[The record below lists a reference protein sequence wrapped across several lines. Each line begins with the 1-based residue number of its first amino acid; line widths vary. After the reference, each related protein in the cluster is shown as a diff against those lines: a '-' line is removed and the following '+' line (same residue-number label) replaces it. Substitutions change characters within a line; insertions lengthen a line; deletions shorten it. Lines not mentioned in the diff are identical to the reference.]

1 MYLWRR
7 KWFDFYDSEESR
19 KVKTHLR
26 KGDQVEVI
34 GGVDAG
40 RRGRVLRVFP
50 KKARAL
56 VEGVNFIKRHT
67 KPGPKNQQGGIIE
80 KEAPVHISKL
90 MLIDPQTDEPTRIR
104 RQRLENGV
112 RIRLSVKS
120 GEQISEAS

>member
-1 MYLWRR
+1 MKLHIRR
-7 KWFDFYDSEESR
+7 
-19 KVKTHLR
+19 
-26 KGDQVEVI
+26 GDQVEVI

-40 RRGRVLRVFP
+40 RRGRVLKVFP

-56 VEGVNFIKRHT
+56 VEGINFIKRHT
-67 KPGPKNQQGGIIE
+67 RPGPRNQQGGIVE

-104 RQRLENGV
+104 RKRLENGV

-120 GEQISEAS
+120 GEQISEANK